1 MTEKK
6 EAHMIKRTISLIL
19 SAVMCI
25 SLAGCAGGAADAQ
38 KTETKTE
45 TETAQNKED
54 KKEEKAAEETAKEET
69 EVKEETKETE
79 KNENEP
85 VVITDLLDREV
96 TIPSE
101 INRIAAIAGPTYEM
115 VFMLGSADK
124 IAMVKSGHTQDY
136 PLALLTNPALAD
148 CAGIAANP
156 SSTVN
161 IEDYLENEIDLVI
174 YYDNEIELK
183 KFDAVD
189 MAAVVA
195 TKNTGLLD
203 TLEEVQAQ
211 TIDDFIGNL
220 TTPLSIL
227 SEALGTEEAKAE
239 YEAWASYCDEKLK
252 MVYER
257 TKDIPMEERKTV
269 YWGNTWGEEIRSTY
283 ALKNRYYEI
292 YLAGGNLI
300 GPEENSN
307 FPEVTAE
314 QLYDWDPD
322 IILVDNH
329 GGVPDLVMKSMYKEN
344 SKWSTLSAVKNE
356 QLYRIP
362 AGVFFLDKGSTTSLL
377 VLWMAKILHPDLF
390 EDVDILEE
398 VKYYY
403 QEFYEYEL
411 TDEQAQNVINGWVD
425 SGESN

>member
-1 MTEKK
+1 M
-6 EAHMIKRTISLIL
+6 KRRIVSLIL
-19 SAVMCI
+19 TAAMLITAVPF
-25 SLAGCAGGAADAQ
+25 AA
-38 KTETKTE
+38 
-45 TETAQNKED
+45 
-54 KKEEKAAEETAKEET
+54 AAEESDS
-69 EVKEETKETE
+69 
-79 KNENEP
+79 
-85 VVITDLLDREV
+85 VVVTDLLDREV
-96 TIPSE
+96 TVPSE
-101 INRIAAIAGPTYEM
+101 VNRIAAIAGPTYEM

-124 IAMVKSGHTQDY
+124 IVMVKSGHTENY

-156 SSTVN
+156 SSSVN
-161 IEDYLENEIDLVI
+161 IEDYLKNEIDLVI

-195 TKNTGLLD
+195 TKNTGLMD
-203 TLEEVQAQ
+203 SLEEAKAQ
-211 TIDDFIGNL
+211 TIDDFIENL
-220 TTPLSIL
+220 TTPIRIL
-227 SEALGTEEAKAE
+227 SEALGTEEAASE
-239 YEAWASYCDEKLK
+239 YEDWRAYCDERLR

-257 TKDIPMEERKTV
+257 TKDIPMEERQTV

-314 QLYDWDPD
+314 QLYSWDPD
-322 IILVDNH
+322 VILVDNH
-329 GGVPDLVMKSMYKEN
+329 GGEPELVLNSMYKEN
-344 SKWSTLSAVKNE
+344 SKWSTLSAVQNK

-362 AGVFFLDKGSTTSLL
+362 AGVFFLDKGSTTTLL
-377 VLWMAKILHPDLF
+377 VLWMAQILHPELF
-390 EDVDILEE
+390 GDINIVEE

-403 QEFYEYEL
+403 SEFYEYEL
-411 TDEQAQNVINGWVD
+411 TDEQAQNVIAGWVS
-425 SGESN
+425 SGEE